1 MRSSRWTRPSRLTL
15 GIAVVAVAVT
25 VTVTGCTA
33 PSASGGAAA
42 PTAATQT
49 ATAVPTDVVIPAGT
63 PAVLQFPQ
71 VGSGAV
77 GIAHPDG
84 SVDVLG
90 QGGETGTVPIA
101 SITKVI
107 TALVVLDA
115 HPLTDTPESLAAGT
129 VDQGPTITLGQA
141 DLDITAAV
149 EAQDQFVEPM
159 YAGQEVSL
167 RDALAITLL
176 TSANNYAESVALWAF
191 GSQEG
196 YLTAARAWLAE
207 QGLTATTLA
216 DASGLD
222 PGSASSTGDLLRVA
236 SLAHANPA
244 LASIAGL
251 TSLDQA
257 DLGTIV
263 NQNVLLGE
271 NGVDGLKTGSTSYA
285 GYTLLTS
292 AQVVVGATPVTL
304 VSVVLGTSSIDDRFA
319 TTRALLASAQAG
331 LREVPLVAAGQA
343 LGTYTVPA
351 EAGSDAAP
359 VQLVASASGA
369 VSAVVFGDEPVT
381 TTIALDELT
390 SSDGTL
396 SAAIGDVVGTATFT
410 TSSGVHT
417 VPLALSGS

>member
-1 MRSSRWTRPSRLTL
+1 MALVL
-15 GIAVVAVAVT
+15 A
-25 VTVTGCTA
+25 VTGCTA
-33 PSASGGAAA
+33 PASPGGSAA
-42 PTAATQT
+42 PTAVVQT
-49 ATAVPTDVVIPAGT
+49 ASAVPADVVVPAGA
-63 PAVLQFPQ
+63 PAALEFPE
-71 VGSGAV
+71 VGAGAV

-115 HPLTDTPESLAAGT
+115 HPLADTAESLAAGT
-129 VDQGPTITLGQA
+129 VDAGPMITLGQA

-149 EAQDQFVEPM
+149 EAQDQFTEPM

-167 RDALAITLL
+167 RDALAVTLL

-191 GSQEG
+191 GSQEA

-236 SLAHANPA
+236 SIAHGNLS

-251 TSLDQA
+251 ATLDQE
-257 DLGTIV
+257 DLGTIA
-263 NQNVLLGE
+263 NQNILLGE

-292 AQVVVGATPVTL
+292 AQVVVGSTPVTL
-304 VSVVLGTSSIDDRFA
+304 VSVVLGTPSIDARFS

-331 LREVPLVAAGQA
+331 LREVPLVSDGQV
-343 LGTYTVPA
+343 LGRYTFPGDG
-351 EAGSDAAP
+351 EAGAESHTAATP
-359 VQLVASASGA
+359 LEAVASTAL
-369 VSAVVFGDEPVT
+369 SAVVFGDAPVT
-381 TTIALDELT
+381 TTISLDDLT
-390 SSDGTL
+390 ATGEVL
-396 SAAIGDVVGTATFT
+396 SAAIGDAVGTATFA

-417 VPLALSGS
+417 VPLVLAEA